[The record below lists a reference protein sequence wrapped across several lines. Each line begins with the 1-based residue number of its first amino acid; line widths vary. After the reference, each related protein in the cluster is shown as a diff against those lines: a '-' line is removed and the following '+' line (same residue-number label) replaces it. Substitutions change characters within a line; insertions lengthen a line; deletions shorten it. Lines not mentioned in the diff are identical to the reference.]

1 MTTFVTAPI
10 LPLPPSAQQPVHN
23 LAPRDLVRMAAE
35 LKLYHAEFAP
45 LFTRRE
51 QRRWSEFYLQ
61 GQLSDLER
69 KTVEPMV
76 LQLQEAEVAKVRAV
90 QQFLGEG
97 RWNDDLILQRR
108 EELVAEDLGEA
119 DAVLILDGSGFPK
132 KGEYS
137 AGVARQ
143 YCGAVGKVSNCQH
156 GVFLVY
162 LSSRGYTFVDR
173 RLYVPREWFGEEY
186 KEKRKRCRMP
196 EKLKFKTELVLGVE
210 MLRGVQ
216 EREVLPFQWVVADS
230 RYGMNPKFIDQV
242 AALNKWYLL
251 EVPNTTSIYFEPVEI
266 LEAGNQAGSG
276 RGRGRNGRRV
286 GGEQSPQ
293 AVKQMGASLPAAAWV
308 TMKVKDG
315 SQGVNEAEFAFLRGW
330 TKRHTRR
337 PGSPVWIIFRRTPG
351 NREDLKYYQSN
362 APEDAS
368 EEVLAR
374 VVGLRW
380 PVETALEEAKSELGM
395 DHYETRS
402 WSGWHHQMT
411 LTFLAHH
418 FLVRMRLRM
427 KKNGRDDASASEN
440 VGIRSLEAEEH
451 HGARSDQNH

>member
-1 MTTFVTAPI
+1 
-10 LPLPPSAQQPVHN
+10 
-23 LAPRDLVRMAAE
+23 
-35 LKLYHAEFAP
+35 
-45 LFTRRE
+45 
-51 QRRWSEFYLQ
+51 
-61 GQLSDLER
+61 
-69 KTVEPMV
+69 
-76 LQLQEAEVAKVRAV
+76 
-90 QQFLGEG
+90 
-97 RWNDDLILQRR
+97 
-108 EELVAEDLGEA
+108 
-119 DAVLILDGSGFPK
+119 
-132 KGEYS
+132 
-137 AGVARQ
+137 
-143 YCGAVGKVSNCQH
+143 
-156 GVFLVY
+156 
-162 LSSRGYTFVDR
+162 
-173 RLYVPREWFGEEY
+173 
-186 KEKRKRCRMP
+186 
-196 EKLKFKTELVLGVE
+196 
-210 MLRGVQ
+210 
-216 EREVLPFQWVVADS
+216 
-230 RYGMNPKFIDQV
+230 
-242 AALNKWYLL
+242 
-251 EVPNTTSIYFEPVEI
+251 
-266 LEAGNQAGSG
+266 
-276 RGRGRNGRRV
+276 
-286 GGEQSPQ
+286 
-293 AVKQMGASLPAAAWV
+293 
-308 TMKVKDG
+308 MKVKDG